1 MSAIFVPLPH
11 VKPKASP
18 SGAREGRGE
27 GATRKPDTPWLT
39 CVVPVGLACLVLAA
53 CGTSPGASTA
63 VRDAASFGIP
73 ARAGVAGES
82 GQAIPAWETFVLDP
96 AIRELVRA
104 ALTDNRDLRVSLLAV
119 ERSQAQLRASQ
130 ANRWPQL
137 GVGGTAQRAPNTQG
151 NQVNTFTAGVQ
162 MPAWEIDFFGRLA
175 ALDDAARAQLLS
187 SQAGQRAAE
196 LALVAAVANTVLALR
211 TDAQLLAISRRTL
224 DTREESLRLVT
235 LRERQGAASMVDVD
249 SQAVLAAQAK
259 AAVAQFERQVA
270 QDTSALQLL
279 VGRELQAAEV
289 DAARAAGPDASSASN
304 ASNASNVANVASG
317 PLMDVPAGIA
327 STALLD
333 RPDVIAAERQLDAA
347 QANVSAARKA
357 LLPAV
362 TLTAQA
368 GQASTSLRDM
378 FDRGSFAYTVAANLF
393 FAIFDGGRRQAG
405 IDIAESTQRAAL
417 AQYEKA
423 VQSAFRET
431 ADALFGVDTW
441 RRQRAALDEQLRAA
455 QDLSRLVD
463 LKAQR
468 GAASLLEQLEAQR
481 NLFAAE
487 QAAVQAR
494 QAEQASRVAVWKAL
508 GH

>member
-1 MSAIFVPLPH
+1 MKRAPHRSAVWAGGWFV
-11 VKPKASP
+11 
-18 SGAREGRGE
+18 
-27 GATRKPDTPWLT
+27 
-39 CVVPVGLACLVLAA
+39 CLVLAA
-53 CGTSPGASTA
+53 CAGTQRSNAP

-73 ARAGVAGES
+73 AKAGAAAES
-82 GQAIPAWETFVLDP
+82 GQALPAWDSFVLDP
-96 AIRELVRA
+96 AIRDLVRA
-104 ALTDNRDLRVSLLAV
+104 ALADNRDLRVALLNV
-119 ERSQAQLRASQ
+119 ERSQAQLRASE
-130 ANRWPQL
+130 ANRWPQI

-151 NQVNTFTAGVQ
+151 NQVSTFTAGVQ

-211 TDAQLLAISRRTL
+211 TDAQLLAIAQRTL
-224 DTREESLRLVT
+224 ATREESLRLVA
-235 LRERQGAASMVDVD
+235 LRERQGAASMVDVE
-249 SQAVLAAQAK
+249 SQSVLAAQAK

-279 VGRELQAAEV
+279 VGRELQAGEV
-289 DAARAAGPDASSASN
+289 EAAKGGALSAASASSQ
-304 ASNASNVANVASG
+304 SG
-317 PLMDVPAGIA
+317 DPLMQVPASIA

-357 LLPAV
+357 VLPAV

-378 FDRGSFAYTVAANLF
+378 FDRGSFAYTVAANIF
-393 FAIFDGGRRQAG
+393 FAIFDGGRRQTG
-405 IDIAESTQRAAL
+405 IEIAESTQRAAL
-417 AQYEKA
+417 AQYERA

-431 ADALFGVDTW
+431 ADALVGVDTW

-463 LKAQR
+463 LKVQR
-468 GAASLLEQLEAQR
+468 GAANLLEQLEAQR

-487 QAAVQAR
+487 QAVVQAR
-494 QAEQASRVAVWKAL
+494 QAELASRVAVWKAL
-508 GH
+508 GR

>member
-1 MSAIFVPLPH
+1 MSAIFLARPL
-11 VKPKASP
+11 A
-18 SGAREGRGE
+18 GEGRGE
-27 GATRKPDTPWLT
+27 GATRKPDPCWLT
-39 CVVPVGLACLVLAA
+39 CAVPIAFACLVLASCA
-53 CGTSPGASTA
+53 NTPGTSTA

-73 ARAGVAGES
+73 AKAGIVGATGE
-82 GQAIPAWETFVLDP
+82 GAQAMPPWDTFVLD
-96 AIRELVRA
+96 ATMRTLIRA
-104 ALTDNRDLRVSLLAV
+104 ALADNRDLRVALLAV

-130 ANRWPQL
+130 AGRWPQL
-137 GVGGTAQRAPNTQG
+137 GVGGAAQRAPNTQG
-151 NQVNTFTAGVQ
+151 SQGNTFSAGLQ

-211 TDAQLLAISRRTL
+211 TDAQLLAIAQRTL
-224 DTREESLRLVT
+224 ATRDESLRLVT
-235 LRERQGAASMVDVD
+235 LRERQGAASLVDVNA
-249 SQAVLAAQAK
+249 QAVLAAQAK

-279 VGRELQAAEV
+279 VGRELQPAEI
-289 DAARAAGPDASSASN
+289 DAAMAVASSAPSD
-304 ASNASNVANVASG
+304 
-317 PLMDVPAGIA
+317 PLMDVPAGIT

-357 LLPAV
+357 VLPAV

-378 FDRGSFAYTVAANLF
+378 LEGGRFAYTLAANLF

-417 AQYEKA
+417 AQYEGA

-431 ADALFGVDTW
+431 ADALVATDTW
-441 RRQRAALDEQLRAA
+441 RRQRTALDEQLRAA

-494 QAEQASRVAVWKAL
+494 QAEQASRVAVWKAI
-508 GH
+508 GR